1 MIRCIVSDMDGT
13 LLNEMGK
20 ISKANIEAIK
30 DARANGID
38 FVIATGR
45 AYIEAKHLLEE
56 AGLTCPVLSIN
67 GAAVWNEK
75 GDLVHSVPMDTREL
89 KKVRA
94 ILDREGILYE
104 VFTNKGSYVKDIDV
118 AIAAV
123 VDIFMTAMPGLDPL
137 LVTEKARERYVDGYI
152 HEVEDFDLL
161 DREEDLEI
169 YKVLAFSTD
178 LPLLGKLGGELKEA
192 TDLTVTSSGKE
203 NLEITS
209 LDAQKGI
216 AVEAYVAK
224 RNIALSETMALGDNF
239 NDVSMF
245 ERVGRPVAMG
255 NAPAEIKDL
264 CGEVTLSNMEDG
276 VAAAIRKAIEQNK
289 METE

>member
-1 MIRCIVSDMDGT
+1 MDGT

-20 ISKANIEAIK
+20 ISKANIEAIEE
-30 DARANGID
+30 ARANGID

-67 GAAVWNEK
+67 GAAVWDEK
-75 GDLVHSVPMDTREL
+75 GNLLHSVPMDTEEL
-89 KKVRA
+89 KKARN
-94 ILDREGILYE
+94 ILDKEGILYE
-104 VFTNKGSYVKDIDV
+104 VFTNKGSYVQDIDV
-118 AIAAV
+118 ALAAV

-137 LVTEKARERYVDGYI
+137 FVTEKARERYVDGYI
-152 HEVEDFDLL
+152 HEVDNFDQL
-161 DREEDLEI
+161 DEEAGLEI
-169 YKVLAFSTD
+169 YKVLAFSSNIS
-178 LPLLGKLGGELKEA
+178 LLGKLGGELKKA
-192 TDLTVTSSGKE
+192 TALAVTSSGKE
-203 NLEITS
+203 NIEITS

-224 RNIALSETMALGDNF
+224 RNISLSETMALGDNF

-245 ERVGRPVAMG
+245 EKVGRPVAMG
-255 NAPAEIKDL
+255 NAPAEIKNL

-289 METE
+289 MEAK